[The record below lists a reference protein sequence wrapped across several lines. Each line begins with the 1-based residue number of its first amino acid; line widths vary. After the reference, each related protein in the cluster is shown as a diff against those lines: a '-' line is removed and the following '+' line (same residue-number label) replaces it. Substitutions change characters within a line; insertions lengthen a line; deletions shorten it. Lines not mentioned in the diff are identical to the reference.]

1 MTAVLIYITI
11 VGSFYKSPND
21 LCFGIHSLCDT
32 LLRNAGCAKGFSATS
47 EIVCKD
53 TVTSV
58 FIIASCTSVPQP
70 YLWGK
75 PIVRGEAHKKM
86 LYGKELMIPSSP

>member
-1 MTAVLIYITI
+1 
-11 VGSFYKSPND
+11 
-21 LCFGIHSLCDT
+21 
-32 LLRNAGCAKGFSATS
+32 
-47 EIVCKD
+47 
-53 TVTSV
+53 VTSV